1 MFYIRDCNEQIIGN
15 PQGYKTMRGARAQIS
30 PRKPTG
36 RAIWAAY
43 EARESMYEQTCM
55 PMPLRRRNVSS
66 IRLTEGV

>member
-1 MFYIRDCNEQIIGN
+1 MFFIRDCNEQIIGN
-15 PQGYKTMRGARAQIS
+15 PKGYATMRGAEAQTS

-43 EARESMYEQTCM
+43 EARENMYEQTCM

-66 IRLTEGV
+66 IRLNEGN